1 MEQKSGKRKRGGG
14 GRGRREKKRRER
26 NYCGKTVT
34 RKIKYFHVLLLAES
48 EKPTKKKFDSRTKA
62 DAGNVSGLLAIRFA
76 AF

>member
-14 GRGRREKKRRER
+14 EREAREEAEGKKLLRQDGHSKDKIFSRFTSRWIRE
-26 NYCGKTVT
+26 TD
-34 RKIKYFHVLLLAES
+34 
-48 EKPTKKKFDSRTKA
+48 KKKFDSRTKA